1 VIESTAADVSIDLVR
16 KFSPEGLSL
25 MEFPDQLAAQI
36 SEKLYAD
43 HPLLSEKRTAEWN
56 CQINR
61 ELHTT
66 DDSHLFTKEQSGYTL
81 YEGKMILAFD
91 HQCSEATH
99 WVAAKE
105 ARDYETGRV
114 WSKAVKNGQPPK
126 RLDLDEYRI
135 AFRKVAASTNE
146 RTMLATILPQRVITS
161 DSMQVIRRRIP
172 KPSDGS
178 PVELMTSPQ
187 ALYVASVF
195 DSVACDFILRMKVT
209 INLSAHFILSLP
221 IPRMGCGGARDA
233 WFFWPI
239 VARTLRLVCTAEE
252 YAALWT
258 EVFPQVPADAF
269 TGPAA
274 TYGPAH
280 ERELRE
286 RLAESVRDITATWT
300 LACGLHDRTPERRD
314 TGDRAQTRAEL
325 DALIAHLYGLT
336 RTEFVYILDTF
347 PGLRKKEMKSF
358 GEFQSRRK
366 ALEEYDRFSK

>member
-1 VIESTAADVSIDLVR
+1 
-16 KFSPEGLSL
+16 
-25 MEFPDQLAAQI
+25 
-36 SEKLYAD
+36 
-43 HPLLSEKRTAEWN
+43 
-56 CQINR
+56 
-61 ELHTT
+61 
-66 DDSHLFTKEQSGYTL
+66 
-81 YEGKMILAFD
+81 
-91 HQCSEATH
+91 
-99 WVAAKE
+99 
-105 ARDYETGRV
+105 
-114 WSKAVKNGQPPK
+114 
-126 RLDLDEYRI
+126 
-135 AFRKVAASTNE
+135 
-146 RTMLATILPQRVITS
+146 
-161 DSMQVIRRRIP
+161 
-172 KPSDGS
+172 
-178 PVELMTSPQ
+178 
-187 ALYVASVF
+187 
-195 DSVACDFILRMKVT
+195 
-209 INLSAHFILSLP
+209 
-221 IPRMGCGGARDA
+221 
-233 WFFWPI
+233 
-239 VARTLRLVCTAEE
+239 LVCTAEE